1 MFAICVLFCVST
13 TSRADDLTIR
23 AAFDGKASVL
33 PNERIDLLLS
43 RALQPADGSLAVL
56 VGDTD
61 VTAMLTT
68 EAANLSYTPRLP
80 LPAGEGDVTV
90 WFRHERVAPLF
101 CSGCDAPVVLI

>member
-1 MFAICVLFCVST
+1 MRNSVFSHYSLRKAGRAMFAVCVLFCGST

-61 VTAMLTT
+61 RHHQPTPRPASPVRGDGCSVRL
-68 EAANLSYTPRLP
+68 EAAR
-80 LPAGEGDVTV
+80 PA
-90 WFRHERVAPLF
+90 R
-101 CSGCDAPVVLI
+101 